1 MSASTLPI
9 LLRSLGLTTLARDY
23 PDAITRAEADNWGY
37 LRFLHQL
44 TEGELNERL
53 RRRIE
58 RMLKESRCPRDKTWP
73 SSIRPSCPTRPVA
86 NCPVCSPAILFVAAT
101 IFSRS
106 VCRAAARRCFAPP
119 SAAS

>member
-58 RMLKESRCPRDKTWP
+58 RMLMESALPPGQNLAVIDQAKLPEKARRQL
-73 SSIRPSCPTRPVA
+73 PTLLYGD
-86 NCPVCSPAILFVAAT
+86 LFVAAT
-101 IFSRS
+101 ISSRS
-106 VCRAAARRCFAPP
+106 VCRAAARPCFVPP